1 MQVEI
6 REEQGHQLVVTS
18 MSVHEAQVLMA
29 LICQVADSNTLIGQ
43 WIEEL
48 HDAGID
54 LNPEIK
60 VLSVSESPAL
70 IIST

>member
-6 REEQGHQLVVTS
+6 REEQGHELVVAA

-29 LICQVADSNTLIGQ
+29 LICQVSEDNGLVGQ
-43 WIEEL
+43 WVDEL

-60 VLSVSESPAL
+60 VLSVAESPAI